1 MATSQRVFRIPPE
14 ISLDKINSYTCPPK
28 MPAAIL
34 HDCRSAVTPSSK
46 SERERSLSPTMR
58 AAKAQGLLYSD
69 GEDEE
74 HPVVIEDDGSD
85 SDSEAEGSEADREG
99 PELGDGDDSSD
110 NELPTL
116 EELLRRP
123 SPKTN
128 TEFAA
133 PDGMDDP
140 AKRMS
145 ATAVLQSRQ
154 ALGTCVAA
162 DQESLRV
169 NKEES
174 LDNSPANG
182 ESNRKAN
189 TVGDLLPTP
198 NKRKLD

>member
-1 MATSQRVFRIPPE
+1 
-14 ISLDKINSYTCPPK
+14 
-28 MPAAIL
+28 
-34 HDCRSAVTPSSK
+34 
-46 SERERSLSPTMR
+46 MR